1 MHNSKNTKLRIFKP
15 SIKTYVSNVLVPMI
29 EMIRGRLVHLLQL
42 ITVITINDI
51 FLVLNKDIVKVLS
64 SKGYLTF

>member
-42 ITVITINDI
+42 ITVITVITVNDI

-64 SKGYLTF
+64 S